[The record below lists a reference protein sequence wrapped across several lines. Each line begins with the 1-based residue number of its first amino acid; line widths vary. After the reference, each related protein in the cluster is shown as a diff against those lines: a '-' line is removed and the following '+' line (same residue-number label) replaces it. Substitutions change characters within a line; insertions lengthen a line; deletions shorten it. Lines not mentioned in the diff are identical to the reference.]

1 MSDITKEPY
10 AKWLEEALQ
19 SLTQQHPAKIA
30 IVALSEKG
38 DYMSTYYE
46 CGPIDLYAM
55 GGSLQA
61 DGLWREIR
69 ANSNILKQIIEEA
82 DSDEGDDDSPEE

>member
-61 DGLWREIR
+61 EGLWRELKV
-69 ANSNILKQIIEEA
+69 NGNVLKQIIEN
-82 DSDEGDDDSPEE
+82 SDPDEEDDDYPEK